1 MIGKAISHY
10 RILEELGG
18 GGMGMVYKAK
28 DTKLGL
34 IVTVKFLPKHLLWGE
49 QTKTRFVQKT
59 KAASALD
66 HPDITAIREIE
77 EAESG
82 RPVYMEH
89 VEGKPIKQFLF
100 VTGTPQMNPDVR
112 EVEVGKG
119 NERGVGCQ

>member
-1 MIGKAISHY
+1 
-10 RILEELGG
+10 
-18 GGMGMVYKAK
+18 MGAVYKAE
-28 DTKLGL
+28 DTTTDRILTL
-34 IVTVKFLPKHLLWGE
+34 KFLPKHLLPDE
-49 QTKTRFVQKT
+49 ETKRKFVNE
-59 KAASALD
+59 ARAVSALD